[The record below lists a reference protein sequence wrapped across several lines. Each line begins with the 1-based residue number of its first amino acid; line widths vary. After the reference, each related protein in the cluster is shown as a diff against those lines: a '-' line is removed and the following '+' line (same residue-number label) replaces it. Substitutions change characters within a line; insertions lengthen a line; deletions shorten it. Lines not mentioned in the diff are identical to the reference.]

1 MQLNIIN
8 DEYLN
13 IIKQYNYDIRNNKN
27 KYINININNNIKEL
41 IIELIKYENDIIK
54 NNKTFIKYDVIWYNN
69 SLNKIFNIKKKWLKI
84 IYKINKK
91 CEITIN

>member
-1 MQLNIIN
+1 MQSNIVN

-13 IIKQYNYDIRNNKN
+13 IIKQYNYDIHNNKN
-27 KYINININNNIKEL
+27 KNNNIIINNNIKEL

-54 NNKTFIKYDVIWYNN
+54 NNKKIIRYDVIWHNK

-84 IYKINKK
+84 IYKIRNNYKL
-91 CEITIN
+91 NN